1 MARLIQ
7 RRTVLWS
14 CLSLLAAACSS
25 VRDSGKVSSNQYLD
39 LKSVVTFPLASIA
52 ERWHALVFEAWLP
65 ATTAAETDKLLEGIL
80 LRTNKGNGSDLK
92 AFCLMC
98 PHEVCQ
104 VQYQR
109 NTEMVRLDSG
119 MVPNHPLLVCPCH
132 FSVFD
137 PLQDGDRING
147 PAQRGLYRF
156 RLTTRGTEVQITQ
169 VEATVLT
176 LFT

>member
-1 MARLIQ
+1 MAKLIP
-7 RRTVLWS
+7 RRRVLWS

-25 VRDSGKVSSNQYLD
+25 VRGSSKGSSNQYLD
-39 LKSVVTFPLASIA
+39 LKGVVTFPLASIA

-65 ATTAAETDKLLEGIL
+65 PTAAAETDKLLNGIL
-80 LRTNKGNGSDLK
+80 LRTNKDNDSGLK